1 MKLTKPLAIALLG
14 FMPFVSFA
22 DDNSEQA
29 SAKAAELANQCGV
42 VSIYKQ
48 PPQSKNIYWV
58 NINTVDG
65 VPVGSGSHT
74 FQLSP
79 GLHKIKVVEQI
90 TDSYFTRRRG
100 KMLNYKVFEI
110 NVEPNKKY
118 YLGAKYLRKHRS
130 KLTTGEYWEPII
142 WKTSDRD
149 CEV

>member
-1 MKLTKPLAIALLG
+1 
-14 FMPFVSFA
+14 MPFATLA
-22 DDNSEQA
+22 DDSTAQTA
-29 SAKAAELANQCGV
+29 VQTAELSNQCGII
-42 VSIYKQ
+42 SIYKQ
-48 PPQSKNIYWV
+48 PPQAKNIYWV
-58 NINTVDG
+58 NINMVDG

-79 GLHKIKVVEQI
+79 GIHKIKVIEQI

-100 KMLNYKVFEI
+100 EMLNYKEFEI

-118 YLGAKYLRKHRS
+118 YLGAKFIRKHRS
-130 KLTTGEYWEPII
+130 KLKTGEYWEAVV